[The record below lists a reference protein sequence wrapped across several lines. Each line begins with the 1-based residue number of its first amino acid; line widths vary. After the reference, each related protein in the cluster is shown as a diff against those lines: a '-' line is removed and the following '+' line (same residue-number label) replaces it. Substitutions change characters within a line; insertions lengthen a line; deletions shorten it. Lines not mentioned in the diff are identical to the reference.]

1 MSQKTKR
8 PRAKAAGRARGRSGG
23 MVDAPGKR
31 HRKPPPTERG
41 VPHSSELG
49 IAKARVAED
58 IRRRNRT

>member
-1 MSQKTKR
+1 MSKKTER

-31 HRKPPPTERG
+31 HRKPPPTEGG
-41 VPHSSELG
+41 VPHSSDLG
-49 IAKARVAED
+49 IAKERISEE